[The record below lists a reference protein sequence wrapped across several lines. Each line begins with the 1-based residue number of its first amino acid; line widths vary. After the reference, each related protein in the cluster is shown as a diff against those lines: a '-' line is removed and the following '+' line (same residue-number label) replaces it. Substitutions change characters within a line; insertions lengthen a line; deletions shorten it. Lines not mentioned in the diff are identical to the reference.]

1 MILEV
6 FEVYFGHLEALRIFW
21 SYFVSYFHYF
31 WCFYYYYY
39 LVILKIFEVCLSF
52 YRSYSRGWFQCVL
65 FFFPHHISG
74 FKSILVILK
83 VLGEFWRFWE
93 GKQIILEVLDEFC
106 HFGDFKGI
114 FRSFKGFRGILT
126 FWKLKGYLVILK
138 ILGNCLRSTSRK
150 SPQNLYLFTYEII
163 N

>member
-1 MILEV
+1 MK
-6 FEVYFGHLEALRIFW
+6 VYFGHLEASKIFW
-21 SYFVSYFHYF
+21 SYFVSYIHYF
-31 WCFYYYYY
+31 GCFYYYYY
-39 LVILKIFEVCLSF
+39 LVILKILEVCLSF
-52 YRSYSRGWFQCVL
+52 YRSYSRSYSRGWFQWVP
-65 FFFPHHISG
+65 FFFPHHVSG

-83 VLGEFWRFWE
+83 VLEEFWRFWE
-93 GKQIILEVLDEFC
+93 GKQIILEDLEEFC
-106 HFGDFKGI
+106 HLEI
-114 FRSFKGFRGILT
+114 LRGYLDHLKVLGVFWL